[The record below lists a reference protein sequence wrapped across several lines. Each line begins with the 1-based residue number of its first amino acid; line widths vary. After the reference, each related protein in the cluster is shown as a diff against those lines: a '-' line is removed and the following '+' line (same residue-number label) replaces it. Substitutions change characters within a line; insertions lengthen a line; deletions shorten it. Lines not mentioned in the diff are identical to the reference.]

1 MAQSSLDACT
11 RLDDSFGPHAGDCRG
26 GFDFTLLFEETILTL
41 VTVGILLIALPPRA
55 WYLSGRVKKVAAGKR
70 SPVIKI
76 VRLAPMQLAPCAT
89 PDRSLSNKL
98 SPLHVQ
104 SAWVVLATLQLA
116 ALILWALP
124 SAARTRVTLVAVALT
139 LVSTLGL
146 CLLSYAEHT
155 RAVKPS
161 SLINTYLLATLLFDI
176 THARTLWLRAA
187 DHVNHNIAYIST
199 AAVVIKS
206 VVLILE
212 ALDKRR
218 SLRPEYQAYP
228 PEATSSIYNRSFF
241 WWLNP
246 LFWQGFSR
254 DLVVDDLFV
263 LDKHLQ
269 ASYCYARFQA
279 AWKSREYLVLSFFA
293 FFSWHVAF
301 LFSFFFFSTPVL
313 LSNPSV
319 HPSPFRF
326 RFAH

>member
-1 MAQSSLDACT
+1 M
-11 RLDDSFGPHAGDCRG
+11 
-26 GFDFTLLFEETILTL
+26 
-41 VTVGILLIALPPRA
+41 
-55 WYLSGRVKKVAAGKR
+55 
-70 SPVIKI
+70 
-76 VRLAPMQLAPCAT
+76 
-89 PDRSLSNKL
+89 
-98 SPLHVQ
+98 VQ
-104 SAWVVLATLQLA
+104 SAWVVLAALQLA

-199 AAVVIKS
+199 AAVVVKS

-246 LFWQGFSR
+246 LFRQGFSR

-269 ASYCYARFQA
+269 ASYCYTRFQA
-279 AWKSREYLVLSFFA
+279 AWKSGEYLPSSV
-293 FFSWHVAF
+293 SWHVSFPF
-301 LFSFFFFSTPVL
+301 LFFIPVL
-313 LSNPSV
+313 LLNPSV
-319 HPSPFRF
+319 PTRPL
-326 RFAH
+326 FAFGLLTNKTSQSLKRQLTRSSVYRTVF

>member
-1 MAQSSLDACT
+1 
-11 RLDDSFGPHAGDCRG
+11 
-26 GFDFTLLFEETILTL
+26 
-41 VTVGILLIALPPRA
+41 
-55 WYLSGRVKKVAAGKR
+55 
-70 SPVIKI
+70 
-76 VRLAPMQLAPCAT
+76 MQLAPRAT

-176 THARTLWLRAA
+176 THARTLWLRAV

-199 AAVVIKS
+199 AAVVVKF

-228 PEATSSIYNRSFF
+228 PEATGSIYNRSFF

-246 LFWQGFSR
+246 LFRQGFSR

-269 ASYCYARFQA
+269 ASYCYPRFQA
-279 AWKSREYLVLSFFA
+279 AWKSGEYLPSFVFVSLS
-293 FFSWHVAF
+293 SLDMLAF
-301 LFSFFFFSTPVL
+301 LFVIESFRP
-313 LSNPSV
+313 
-319 HPSPFRF
+319 HPPPFRF
-326 RFAH
+326 RSAH

>member
-1 MAQSSLDACT
+1 MAHSSLDACT

-41 VTVGILLIALPPRA
+41 VTAGVLLIALPPRA
-55 WYLSGRVKKVAAGKR
+55 WYLSARAKKVVANKH
-70 SPVIKI
+70 SPAIKI
-76 VRLAPMQLAPCAT
+76 VRLDPMQLAPCAT
-89 PDRSLSNKL
+89 PDRSLSNKS
-98 SPLHVQ
+98 SPLPVQ

-124 SAARTRVTLVAVALT
+124 LAARTRVTLVAATLT

-161 SLINTYLLATLLFDI
+161 SLISTYLLATLLFDI
-176 THARTLWLRAA
+176 THTRTLWLRAA
-187 DHVNHNIAYIST
+187 DQVNHNIAYIST
-199 AAVVIKS
+199 AAVVVKS
-206 VVLILE
+206 VILVLE

-218 SLRPEYQAYP
+218 SLRPDFQAYP
-228 PEATSSIYNRSFF
+228 PEATSNIYSRSVF

-269 ASYCYARFQA
+269 ASYCYTRFQA
-279 AWKSREYLVLSFFA
+279 AWKSGQYPVLSISFFIFFFFA
-293 FFSWHVAF
+293 FFS
-301 LFSFFFFSTPVL
+301 L
-313 LSNPSV
+313 LAS
-319 HPSPFRF
+319 
-326 RFAH
+326 